1 MSHSYQSRAP
11 GPCSATDCHVGPGYR
26 HKRRQSSHDKNKTYP
41 VPFRFQT
48 FFSVAKRYF
57 ISFKHSFLL
66 NRKKKHLF
74 LFLYN
79 LSHSTKNFRHLT
91 GKTYKDVII
100 EIYITFFIKTQK
112 TIKVCMCAC
121 VLSHFS
127 PVGLFMTLFTV
138 PHQISLSMRFSRQE
152 YWSGLPCLP
161 PGDLPNPGIEPRSP
175 SLQVDSL

>member
-100 EIYITFFIKTQK
+100 EIYITFFYKDAK
-112 TIKVCMCAC
+112 NNKGMYVCVRAQSLQSCR
-121 VLSHFS
+121 
-127 PVGLFMTLFTV
+127 TLYDPIYCT
-138 PHQISLSMRFSRQE
+138 
-152 YWSGLPCLP
+152 P
-161 PGDLPNPGIEPRSP
+161 PGFSVHEILQARILEWVAMPSSRGSSQPR
-175 SLQVDSL
+175 D